1 VHVKRLHAELGL
13 AALTA
18 LAGALTAYGSLEL
31 GASWTD
37 HGPEPGYFPYY
48 VGLLLLGASIW
59 NGAKALRRH
68 RPAEEEPF
76 LVGEQSQRLA
86 RFLLPMAAFVVVT
99 VFLGLYVGSAL
110 YLFWIAWRQG
120 GYRPYLAALLGLA
133 FSLFLYIV
141 FEIAFQVP
149 LLKGPLEPL
158 LGIY

>member
-1 VHVKRLHAELGL
+1 VQVKRFHAELGL

-31 GASWTD
+31 GASWTE
-37 HGPEPGYFPYY
+37 HGPEPGYFPFY
-48 VGLLLLGASIW
+48 VGLLLLGASFW
-59 NGAKALRRH
+59 NGAKALRR
-68 RPAEEEPF
+68 RTAKGEPF
-76 LVGEQSQRLA
+76 LERDQTVRLV

-110 YLFWIAWRQG
+110 YLFWVAWRQG
-120 GYRPYLAALLGLA
+120 GYRPQLAALLGVA
-133 FSLFLYIV
+133 FSIFLFVV

>member
-1 VHVKRLHAELGL
+1 MHVKRLHAELGL

-37 HGPEPGYFPYY
+37 HGPEPGYSPFY
-48 VGLLLLGASIW
+48 VGLFLVAASLW
-59 NGAKALRRH
+59 NVSKSLRR
-68 RPAEEEPF
+68 RFAEAEPF
-76 LVGEQSQRLA
+76 LVPEQMARLV
-86 RFLLPMAAFVVVT
+86 RFLLPMAAFVAVT
-99 VFLGLYVGSAL
+99 VFLGLYIGSAL
-110 YLFWIAWRQG
+110 YLFWVAWRQG
-120 GYRPYLAALLGLA
+120 GYRPQLAALLGVA
-133 FSLFLYIV
+133 FSVFLYVI

>member
-1 VHVKRLHAELGL
+1 VQVKRFHAELGV

-37 HGPEPGYFPYY
+37 HGPEPGYFPFY
-48 VGLLLLGASIW
+48 VGLLLLGASAW
-59 NGAKALRRH
+59 NAAQALRH
-68 RPAEEEPF
+68 RLAEREPF
-76 LVGEQSQRLA
+76 LVGEQTMRLVG
-86 RFLLPMAAFVVVT
+86 FLLPMAAFVVVT
-99 VFLGLYVGSAL
+99 VLLGLYVGSAL

-120 GYRPYLAALLGLA
+120 GYRPHLALLLGAA

>member
-1 VHVKRLHAELGL
+1 VHVKRFHAELGL

-18 LAGALTAYGSLEL
+18 LTGALTAYGSLEL

-48 VGLLLLGASIW
+48 VGLILIGASLW
-59 NGAKALRRH
+59 NGAKALRR
-68 RPAEEEPF
+68 RADEAEPF
-76 LVGEQSQRLA
+76 LEREQTSRLA

-99 VFLGLYVGSAL
+99 VLLGLYVGSAL
-110 YLFWIAWRQG
+110 YLFWVAWRQG
-120 GYRPYLAALLGLA
+120 GYRPHLAALLGVA
-133 FSLFLYIV
+133 FSLFLYVV

>member
-37 HGPEPGYFPYY
+37 HGPEPGYFPFH
-48 VGLLLLGASIW
+48 VGLFLLAASFW
-59 NGAKALRRH
+59 NGIKALRR
-68 RPAEEEPF
+68 RFAEAEPF
-76 LVGEQSQRLA
+76 LVPEQTARLV

-99 VFLGLYVGSAL
+99 VFLGLYIGSAL
-110 YLFWIAWRQG
+110 YLFWVAWRQG
-120 GYRPYLAALLGLA
+120 GYRPQLAALLGAA
-133 FSLFLYIV
+133 FSVFLYLV

>member
-1 VHVKRLHAELGL
+1 VHVKRIYAELGL
-13 AALTA
+13 AVLTA

-37 HGPEPGYFPYY
+37 HGPEPGYFPFH
-48 VGLLLLGASIW
+48 VGLLLIGASLW
-59 NGAKALRRH
+59 NGGKALLRRN
-68 RPAEEEPF
+68 AEAEPF
-76 LVGEQSQRLA
+76 LQAEQTARVL

-110 YLFWIAWRQG
+110 YLFWVAWRQG
-120 GYRPYLAALLGLA
+120 GYAPHMAALLGA
-133 FSLFLYIV
+133 GFSVFLYLV

-149 LLKGPLEPL
+149 LLKGPLEPI

>member
-1 VHVKRLHAELGL
+1 MQVKRFHAELGL

-37 HGPEPGYFPYY
+37 HGPEPGYFPFY
-48 VGLLLLGASIW
+48 VGLFLIGASFW
-59 NGAKALRRH
+59 NGVKALRH
-68 RPAEEEPF
+68 RFAEGEHF
-76 LVGEQSQRLA
+76 LEREQTLRLV

-99 VFLGLYVGSAL
+99 VLLGLYLGAAL
-110 YLFWIAWRQG
+110 YLFWVAWRQG
-120 GYRPYLAALLGLA
+120 GYRPQLAALLGVA
-133 FSLFLYIV
+133 FSVFLFVV

>member
-37 HGPEPGYFPYY
+37 HGPEPGYFPFH

-59 NGAKALRRH
+59 NGAMALRR
-68 RPAEEEPF
+68 RAAEGEPF
-76 LVGEQSQRLA
+76 LVGEQTVRLV

-99 VFLGLYVGSAL
+99 VLLGLYAGSAL
-110 YLFWIAWRQG
+110 YLFWVAWRQG
-120 GYRPYLAALLGLA
+120 GYRPHLAALLGIA
-133 FSLFLYIV
+133 FSLFLYVV
-141 FEIAFQVP
+141 FELAFQVP